1 MHNDLGSFTVGYKQ
15 LGHCFPNDCFK
26 CKKWLGSSKNNI
38 SKLGS
43 FKLLEWL
50 VTFFYDGIQAQS
62 KIKLLGWLANPILIV
77 CILGKLS
84 QEFPK
89 NLGTLRNNYFLP
101 KLLVT
106 YGITVI
112 FEHDGISHEESHM

>member
-1 MHNDLGSFTVGYKQ
+1 M
-15 LGHCFPNDCFK
+15 
-26 CKKWLGSSKNNI
+26 
-38 SKLGS
+38 
-43 FKLLEWL
+43 WL

-62 KIKLLGWLANPILIV
+62 KIKLLGRLANPILIL

-89 NLGTLRNNYFLP
+89 NLGTLRNNYFMP

-106 YGITVI
+106 YGTWYVGGQRTGS
-112 FEHDGISHEESHM
+112 EGKM